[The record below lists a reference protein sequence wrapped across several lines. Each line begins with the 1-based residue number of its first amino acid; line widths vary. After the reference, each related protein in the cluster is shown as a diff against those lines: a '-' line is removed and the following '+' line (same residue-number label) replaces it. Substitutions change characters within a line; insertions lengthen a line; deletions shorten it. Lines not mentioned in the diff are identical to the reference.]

1 MTLIEKVKNFYNEH
15 KILTI
20 AIVISVVIAIVGV
33 IVAAVLIRG
42 NDKHSDQEDVEAYKY
57 NDVEK
62 DDRYDFAEAWVEN
75 LVGGKVTA

>member
-1 MTLIEKVKNFYNEH
+1 MALIEKVKNFYNEH
-15 KILTI
+15 KILAI
-20 AIVISVVIAIVGV
+20 AIVISAVIAIVGI
-33 IVAAVLIRG
+33 IVAAVLITSK
-42 NDKHSDQEDVEAYKY
+42 DKHPDQEDVEGYKY

>member
-1 MTLIEKVKNFYNEH
+1 MTLIEKVKKFYNEH

-20 AIVISVVIAIVGV
+20 AIVISAVIAIVGV

-42 NDKHSDQEDVEAYKY
+42 NDKQSDQEDVEGYKY